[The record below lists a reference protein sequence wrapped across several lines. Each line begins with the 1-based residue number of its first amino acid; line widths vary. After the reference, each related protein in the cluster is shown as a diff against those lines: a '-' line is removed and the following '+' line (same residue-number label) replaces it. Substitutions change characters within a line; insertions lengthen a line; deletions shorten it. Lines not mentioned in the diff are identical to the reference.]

1 MVGGSQVE
9 LVVLLVVVWGVVDG
23 VIFVV
28 VLVVVVGVVFD
39 VVLVV
44 VVDLFVD
51 VVVVLGGSRSG
62 GFLIDKTVQI
72 VMRRIK
78 YFIFD
83 NPLCWKQKTED

>member
-1 MVGGSQVE
+1 ME
-9 LVVLLVVVWGVVDG
+9 LVVPLVVVLDVVDG

-28 VLVVVVGVVFD
+28 VFVVVVGEVFD

-44 VVDLFVD
+44 EVDGFADVGVVF
-51 VVVVLGGSRSG
+51 GGSRSG

-72 VMRRIK
+72 AMRRIK

-83 NPLCWKQKTED
+83 NLCVENKILKTIW